1 MTPPAA
7 TPRNWAIVAAAGQ
20 GRRMDAERPKQYLQ
34 LAGATVLEHALRP
47 LLSHPRISG
56 IVVVLAPGDKFWPQL
71 PIATAP
77 RLQTTVGGDAR
88 QHSVLNGLNALE
100 GKAAAE
106 DWILVHDGAR
116 PCLDTQALE
125 ALMVAVQDDR
135 VGGLLGVPL
144 ADTLKRAD
152 TAGLHCESTLERK
165 GLWCAQT
172 PQMFRYDLLRFALS
186 QALTQGSGVTD
197 EAQAVEAL
205 GHRPRL
211 VRGSPH
217 NIKITHPADL
227 VLAEALL
234 RAATTR

>member
-1 MTPPAA
+1 MTAPAA
-7 TPRNWAIVAAAGQ
+7 PPRIWAIVAAAGQ
-20 GRRMDAERPKQYLQ
+20 GRRMDAERPKQYLE

-56 IVVVLAPGDKFWPQL
+56 IVVVLAPGDEFWHQL
-71 PIATAP
+71 PIAAAP
-77 RLQTTVGGDAR
+77 RVLTALGGDAR
-88 QHSVLNGLNALE
+88 QHSVLNGLIALD
-100 GKAAAE
+100 GKVDAE

-116 PCLDTQALE
+116 PCLNTEALDT
-125 ALMVAVQDDR
+125 LMVAVENDR
-135 VGGLLGVPL
+135 VGGLLAVPL

-152 TAGLHCESTLERK
+152 TAGLRCESTLERK

-172 PQMFRYDLLRFALS
+172 PQMFRYDLLRVALS
-186 QALTQGSGVTD
+186 HALTQGTGVTD

-217 NIKITHPADL
+217 NIKITHREDL
-227 VLAEALL
+227 LLAQALL
-234 RAATTR
+234 RAAATR